1 MLTSERLLAVYRN
14 RLGHVRA
21 VWRFLLYMTL
31 ALAAK
36 HGLTSALQ
44 EIPWIGDSDGL
55 VTWQAIVERTVQSA
69 GMILAG
75 CTLLRWMD
83 RRPVALMGIS
93 LTVGSAL

>member
-1 MLTSERLLAVYRN
+1 MLTSERILAVYRN

-44 EIPWIGDSDGL
+44 EIP
-55 VTWQAIVERTVQSA
+55 
-69 GMILAG
+69 
-75 CTLLRWMD
+75 
-83 RRPVALMGIS
+83 
-93 LTVGSAL
+93 